1 MPIAIPTAGKQGIFD
16 LNQKSYFPA
25 PYLGTQTADV
35 GRPRLEDKELLS
47 NISVARVSVLDLDN
61 SVRFSRQTLERP
73 RKQSGS
79 KARLSC
85 DKHLTEIIPLLRA
98 IKQC

>member
-1 MPIAIPTAGKQGIFD
+1 MIPTAGKQGILF

-35 GRPRLEDKELLS
+35 GRPRLEDKEQMRNRL
-47 NISVARVSVLDLDN
+47 IARVSVLDLDN
-61 SVRFSRQTLERP
+61 SVRFSRHTSGRP
-73 RKQSGS
+73 RKQSWS
-79 KARLSC
+79 DARKPEGL
-85 DKHLTEIIPLLRA
+85 HQTEIFLLLKE